1 VNRARLEALL
11 VEVLVAIHDQVQRED
26 HGEPLS
32 VAGRCELQAAAPGL
46 VRELEQSAVAVLDG
60 LSNDDA
66 RRLLRARIEPA
77 FRRAL
82 AEAGERP
89 S

>member
-1 VNRARLEALL
+1 VSRARLEALL

-32 VAGRCELQAAAPGL
+32 DSGRRELEAAAPGL
-46 VRELEQSAVAVLDG
+46 VRELEQSTVIVLDG
-60 LSNDDA
+60 LSDDDL
-66 RRLLRARIEPA
+66 RRLLRSKIEPA
-77 FRRAL
+77 FRRSL
-82 AEAGERP
+82 AEAGGRP